1 MSLSFDFQCRGCH
14 GSYDATYGVTR
25 TVFDQP
31 VKTTSY
37 VAPAEPIDIDQR
49 FIYKLTGLED
59 QGVSKFADPAKN
71 ETFHNIQ
78 WTFHVANHA
87 TKEVIFNIDGNPW
100 EHVEY
105 TTSKTGKNPKNGMI
119 AKARLWIEA
128 LLGHSVEDEEIT
140 PDLPGMI
147 LNKYATG
154 FFEEKEVE
162 AQDGSMYTKL
172 KILKLS
178 PLKATGAAAEKPKPE
193 PKPVAAA
200 AAADSE
206 LPF

>member
-1 MSLSFDFQCRGCH
+1 
-14 GSYDATYGVTR
+14 
-25 TVFDQP
+25 VFDTP
-31 VKTTSY
+31 TKTTSY
-37 VAPAEPIDIDQR
+37 VAPAEPIDVDQR
-49 FIYKLTGLED
+49 YIFKVVRLED

-87 TKEVIFNIDGNPW
+87 TKEVIFNVDKEPW

-128 LLGHSVEDEEIT
+128 FLGHQVEDEEIT
-140 PDLPGMI
+140 PDLPSMI
-147 LNKYATG
+147 LNKYASG

-178 PLKATGAAAEKPKPE
+178 PLKATGAAAEKPKAE
-193 PKPVAAA
+193 PKLVAVAAA
-200 AAADSE
+200 AGQEDS